1 MMRSLFIASL
11 LLSGAAPVVAADA
24 AESPCPTLP
33 AKSGL
38 TWKHNA
44 GAAFVVCRALRGDS
58 QVFGVYLG
66 NSPSYNHREE
76 DKAETSMVG
85 TYEATWYNVSP
96 DEKRGAYAREALIR
110 FGDKDI
116 DGVAHIWIS
125 AANADEFASALKVL
139 EGVTLKP
146 PVAAAAPAPAPEAAA
161 ETPADVATDA
171 PADAPAEAP
180 EEAASDEQ

>member
-11 LLSGAAPVVAADA
+11 LLSGAAPVAAADA

-146 PVAAAAPAPAPEAAA
+146 PVAATAPAPDAAVP
-161 ETPADVATDA
+161 TDVPTN
-171 PADAPAEAP
+171 APAEVPAEAS
-180 EEAASDEQ
+180 EELATDEQ

>member
-44 GAAFVVCRALRGDS
+44 GAAYVVCRALRGDS

-76 DKAETSMVG
+76 EKAETSKVG
-85 TYEATWYNVSP
+85 AYEVTWYNVSL
-96 DEKRGAYAREALIR
+96 DEKRGEYAREALIR

-139 EGVTLKP
+139 EGVTLTP
-146 PVAAAAPAPAPEAAA
+146 PVAAATPAPAPEADAAAA
-161 ETPADVATDA
+161 EDV
-171 PADAPAEAP
+171 PAELP
-180 EEAASDEQ
+180 TEAASDEL

>member
-1 MMRSLFIASL
+1 MMRSLLLTSL
-11 LLSGAAPVVAADA
+11 LLSATTTALAKDEAA
-24 AESPCPTLP
+24 SPCPTLP

-96 DEKRGAYAREALIR
+96 DEKRGVYAREALIR
-110 FGDKDI
+110 FGEKDI

-139 EGVTLKP
+139 EGVTLRP
-146 PVAAAAPAPAPEAAA
+146 PVAAAAPAPAPDAAVPTDVPTNA
-161 ETPADVATDA
+161 PADV
-171 PADAPAEAP
+171 PAEAS
-180 EEAASDEQ
+180 EELATHEQ